1 MMNSVFVPNVF
12 GFNVDE
18 MKVLMEK
25 YFGKV
30 SDIDYILTSNGY
42 WQAFVHF
49 QSWHDREIVY
59 KAIKTMEQGKAW
71 KLRITEKD
79 TLVMLKNHSKKE
91 DKAVLDSE
99 TKRDM
104 LLKILHPTE
113 SPISE
118 HSGSKT
124 KRDMLL
130 KILHP
135 TESPISDHSGS
146 KTPRVNY
153 NFKTKVVDAEYVEK
167 IEKELVKARTRITE
181 LESSYKKNV
190 SKHTYLI
197 NEIRML
203 DDAKTEYDRINN
215 EVPMFRN
222 LVQSPIPSPKSPDYP
237 PPSIE
242 RERKDK
248 RITELLAKAEEKLE
262 EVILREEG
270 EVDEDNVSTC
280 VHYPDTPEIEEEV
293 TNNVKRLSLHH
304 PDELKK
310 EKLSQCLNFRYF

>member
-1 MMNSVFVPNVF
+1 YIIVFIITYSFFQLKLLKMMNSVFVPNVF

-71 KLRITEKD
+71 KLRIPEKD

-118 HSGSKT
+118 
-124 KRDMLL
+124 
-130 KILHP
+130 
-135 TESPISDHSGS
+135 HSGS

-190 SKHTYLI
+190 SKHTYVI

-203 DDAKTEYDRINN
+203 DDAKTEYDRIHN

-222 LVQSPIPSPKSPDYP
+222 LVQRPIPSPKSPDYP

-310 EKLSQCLNFRYF
+310 EKIDRLSQCLNFRYF